1 MVKIEPSI
9 LKIQIVQS
17 TLLNTKAHQIL
28 QEFKINVAYVIKK
41 L

>member
-1 MVKIEPSI
+1 MVRIEPSI

-17 TLLNTKAHQIL
+17 TLHNTKAQQIL